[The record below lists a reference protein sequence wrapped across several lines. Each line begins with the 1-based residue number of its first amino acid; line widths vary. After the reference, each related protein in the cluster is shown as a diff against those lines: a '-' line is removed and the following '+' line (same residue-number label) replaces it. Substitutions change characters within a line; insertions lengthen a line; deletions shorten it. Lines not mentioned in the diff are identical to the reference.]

1 LNFATLSD
9 DLATWQQYKVVE
21 ILYKNASIA
30 LSANVVVITLLTFV
44 LSDVFPLHHLLI
56 WFSFGQLVNLIR
68 YIVIKLF
75 YRERSRFDQQVWLNL
90 HRIFTFISGCFYGSL
105 AIFFFNREFLLYETM
120 DLFLIAGMTSAA
132 VTSYAADQVSSR
144 AFLFPAILP
153 FIYSTI
159 SFSDKVHII
168 LAMMLV
174 LFIGLML
181 RIAKQINTTIIDN
194 IVYTHDTHYHATHD
208 GLVDLLN
215 RRQFQ
220 KVFEQQ
226 TSMLS
231 HTKTSVSLIFIDIDN
246 FKALNDTHG
255 HKIGDNVLIKVSNII
270 RTSIRKSD
278 VAARFGGDE
287 FMVMIVS
294 PSDRDAHTVS
304 KKILEKLKCINDE
317 HEYPIAEVCASIGIG
332 FSHRPPFDYE
342 DILLKADQA
351 CYEAKHSGKGI
362 ICAKEVKESKG

>member
-1 LNFATLSD
+1 MNFATLSD

-304 KKILEKLKCINDE
+304 KKILEKLQC
-317 HEYPIAEVCASIGIG
+317 
-332 FSHRPPFDYE
+332 F
-342 DILLKADQA
+342 Q
-351 CYEAKHSGKGI
+351 
-362 ICAKEVKESKG
+362 